1 MLPQHIE
8 KARRFDQPWITFSRV
23 SNRSQDHIGHH
34 ARAQRF
40 MAEYLRGK
48 GVTTIVPVNEVASGF
63 ADLHKRHKLIEA
75 MQIGR
80 DEKSNVFALSCSR
93 LMRPRGYRTRDKFEL
108 QASEGEWEWFK
119 SVSHGVNVY
128 TWCPP
133 EANEHDVSSELTRIY
148 VQERGKEVKCP
159 LYFMGRDKKTLD
171 DAWWWYQDGKT
182 GGQIAKELKLARSTV
197 YDWISAWEDAQN
209 KYHY

>member
-1 MLPQHIE
+1 MLPQNIE
-8 KARRFDQPWITFSRV
+8 KASHWDASWITFSRV
-23 SNRSQDHIGHH
+23 SNRSQNHMCHH

-48 GVTTIVPVNEVASGF
+48 GVTTIIPVNEVASGF
-63 ADLHKRHKLIEA
+63 ADLAKRHKLCEA
-75 MQIGR
+75 FNLARG
-80 DEKSNVFALSCSR
+80 EKCDVLALSCSR
-93 LMRPRGYRTRDKFEL
+93 FLRPRGYRTRDKFDL
-108 QASEGEWEWFK
+108 QASEGEWEWFRA
-119 SVSHGVNVY
+119 VSKNVRTY

-133 EANEHDVSSELTRIY
+133 EASEYDVSSELTRIY

-159 LYFMGRDKKTLD
+159 LYFMGRNKQIQD
-171 DAWWWYQDGKT
+171 DAWWYYQDGKT
-182 GGQIAKELKLARSTV
+182 GGFIAKELKLARSTV